1 MQSVP
6 NLVPWLIFN
15 VKVLGVRGGGG
26 GRLLFEGAINRGTA
40 IIRGNAVY
48 KSAWINSSGRISS
61 KISDFEVSILP
72 AE

>member
-26 GRLLFEGAINRGTA
+26 AI
-40 IIRGNAVY
+40 IIRG
-48 KSAWINSSGRISS
+48 G
-61 KISDFEVSILP
+61 D
-72 AE
+72 

>member
-26 GRLLFEGAINRGTA
+26 GAINRGTA